1 MEGLHPRE
9 GAEALARE
17 GIFVWDGNFYA
28 IGATERL
35 GLEGKGSLVRVGAL
49 HYNTEEE
56 IDRFL
61 EALARL
67 RRRA

>member
-9 GAEALARE
+9 VAEALARE